1 MTSSGTYSFSPS
13 FGEVIQSAFAR
24 INIRRT
30 EMTAEYLTDAANEG
44 NFLLTE
50 WSNKQPLLFKSELI
64 SQSLTQGTATYTL
77 PSRVVMVLLCY
88 IQTGS
93 GSSLNDRVI
102 GPLSTV
108 EYASIPNKT
117 TQAPP
122 TAFWFNRLS
131 TPEITFWQV
140 PDNNGPYTAY
150 MRCVT
155 QVQDATVP
163 SGTTLDIPYRALD
176 AFIAGLAHRLARL
189 YKPDLEMQRKAD
201 AMEAWQTFAGND
213 VENTPMILAPGMS
226 SYYS

>member
-1 MTSSGTYSFSPS
+1 
-13 FGEVIQSAFAR
+13 
-24 INIRRT
+24 
-30 EMTAEYLTDAANEG
+30 
-44 NFLLTE
+44 
-50 WSNKQPLLFKSELI
+50 
-64 SQSLTQGTATYTL
+64 
-77 PSRVVMVLLCY
+77 
-88 IQTGS
+88 
-93 GSSLNDRVI
+93 
-102 GPLSTV
+102 
-108 EYASIPNKT
+108 
-117 TQAPP
+117 
-122 TAFWFNRLS
+122 
-131 TPEITFWQV
+131 
-140 PDNNGPYTAY
+140 